1 MYLFENKQHKR
12 DKIKSIVKREAEDVP
27 KKEKKEKRKRK
38 KKQSLAEKYW
48 MSLQG
53 EYATGGGGSKK
64 NRVRIVDE
72 SLT

>member
-1 MYLFENKQHKR
+1 MYLSQNKQHTR
-12 DKIKSIVKREAEDVP
+12 VKIKNIVEREAEDVP
-27 KKEKKEKRKRK
+27 KKEKER
-38 KKQSLAEKYW
+38 KKQSLAERYW